1 VADAPTRGAAAVI
14 FDREGRVLLIK
25 ENYDRRRWSL
35 PGGAVE
41 DGESLE
47 ETAIRE
53 TLEETELVV
62 AIEHRIGSYELADG
76 FTVAAFRCAIVS
88 GVPRVPS
95 TDEIAEI
102 EWCNP
107 AQLPEPKSNVLDY
120 AVPDA
125 LAGRRDVIRTNLP
138 RIN

>member
-1 VADAPTRGAAAVI
+1 MVDAPTRGAAAVV
-14 FDREGRVLLIK
+14 FDGEGRILLIK

-47 ETAIRE
+47 EAAIRE
-53 TLEETELVV
+53 TIEETELVV
-62 AIEHRIGSYELADG
+62 RIEHRVGSYEFDDG
-76 FTVAAFRCAIVS
+76 FTVAVFYCSIVS
-88 GVPRVPS
+88 GVPHVPS
-95 TDEIAEI
+95 TYEIAEV
-102 EWCNP
+102 EWCDV

-125 LAGRRDVIRTNLP
+125 LAGRRAVIRTNLP

>member
-1 VADAPTRGAAAVI
+1 VPDAPTRGVAAVI
-14 FDREGRVLLIK
+14 FDRDGRVLLIR
-25 ENYDRRRWSL
+25 ENYDRKRWSL
-35 PGGAVE
+35 PGGTVE

-47 ETAIRE
+47 EAAIRE

-62 AIEHRIGSYELADG
+62 EIEHLIGSYELDDG
-76 FTVAAFRCAIVS
+76 FTVAAFRCSILS

-95 TDEIAEI
+95 TDEIAEV
-102 EWCNP
+102 EWWDS
-107 AQLPEPKSNVLDY
+107 AELPEPKSNVLHY

-125 LAGRRDVIRTNLP
+125 LGGHRDVIRAKLP

>member
-1 VADAPTRGAAAVI
+1 VADVSTRGAAAVI
-14 FDREGRVLLIK
+14 LDLEGRVLLIK

-47 ETAIRE
+47 EAAIRE

-62 AIEHRIGSYELADG
+62 DVEHRIGSYELDDG
-76 FTVAAFRCAIVS
+76 FTVAAFRCSIVS
-88 GVPRVPS
+88 GVPRVPP
-95 TDEIAEI
+95 TAEIAEVR
-102 EWCNP
+102 WWDP
-107 AQLPEPKSNVLDY
+107 AQLPEPKSNVLHY

-125 LAGRRDVIRTNLP
+125 LAGHRDVIRTKLP

>member
-14 FDREGRVLLIK
+14 FDREGRVLLIR
-25 ENYDRRRWSL
+25 ENYERRRWSL

-47 ETAIRE
+47 EAAVRE

-62 AIEHRIGSYELADG
+62 GIEHRIGSYELDDG
-76 FTVAAFRCAIVS
+76 FTVAAFRCSIVS

-95 TDEIAEI
+95 TDEIAAV
-102 EWCNP
+102 EWCDP
-107 AQLPEPKSNVLDY
+107 AQLPEPISNVLHY

-125 LAGRRDVIRTNLP
+125 LAGRRNVIRTNLP
-138 RIN
+138 RIS